1 MEEEIKQQLEKEKG
15 AMRQK
20 ITEEGEKKIGEQAKL
35 FQKVKDAYQQCEQE
49 LMEFNTKFETD
60 LGS

>member
-20 ITEEGEKKIGEQAKL
+20 ITEEGEKKIGEQVKL